1 MWEREVDWRMRML
14 ACLSTRAI
22 GAPRAQVHG
31 SFLSSGSMLDNNN
44 GCTSGDFVDSS
55 DGSVTNGG
63 N

>member
-1 MWEREVDWRMRML
+1 ML